1 MNRFITESEVE
12 EAKKK
17 RAEEWEA
24 AREAGRELRKYISLF
39 VTYLTFFFFNLYTYK
54 FYLLYLE
61 LWGTAF

>member
-24 AREAGRELRKYISLF
+24 ARSAGRELRELF
-39 VTYLTFFFFNLYTYK
+39 FLLSQLRQEPVMYLNLMYT
-54 FYLLYLE
+54 
-61 LWGTAF
+61 